1 MDGEFDFEAGEI
13 LLVNKPKGWSSFDVV
28 KRLRSI
34 FRIKKIGH
42 AGTLDPMASG
52 LMIVVTGRKAK
63 EMEKFKGLEK
73 EYEGVMEI
81 GARTKS
87 FDTETEVFER
97 RPLNGVTE
105 EKVRGIFNEFMGV
118 IEQTPPMYSAVKV
131 NGRRLY
137 KYARTGKDVDA
148 PRRKVSISKFEPVEM
163 HLSETDGNGPEVRF
177 RLVCSKGTYVRSL
190 VEDLGQ
196 RLGCGA
202 YLKSLVRTGVGAYR
216 LSEALTIEDYE
227 TLAAKRA
234 RESQWK

>member
-1 MDGEFDFEAGEI
+1 MARAMDGEFDFEAGEI

-28 KRLRSI
+28 KKLRSL

-52 LMIVVTGRKAK
+52 LMIIITGRKTK

-73 EYEGVMEI
+73 EYDGVMEI

-97 RPLNGVTE
+97 TPLNEVTE
-105 EKVRGIFNEFMGV
+105 ERVRRLFGEFTGL
-118 IEQTPPMYSAVKV
+118 IEQVPPMYSAVKV

-137 KYARTGKDVDA
+137 KYARTGKAVDV
-148 PRRKVSISKFEPVEM
+148 PRRKVSISKFEPVDM
-163 HLSETDGNGPEVRF
+163 RLSGTDGNPPEVRF

-190 VEDLGQ
+190 VEDFGQ

-202 YLKSLVRTGVGAYR
+202 YLKSLVRMGVGGYR

-227 TLAAKRA
+227 NLAAK
-234 RESQWK
+234 KVT